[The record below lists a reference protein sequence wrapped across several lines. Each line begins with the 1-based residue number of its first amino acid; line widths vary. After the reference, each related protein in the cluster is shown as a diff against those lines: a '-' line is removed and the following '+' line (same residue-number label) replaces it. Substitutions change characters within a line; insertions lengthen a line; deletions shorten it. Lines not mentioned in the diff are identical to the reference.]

1 MGMFSWIDVTGNENI
16 CDSDDKTILLIPKDH
31 REEIADFFGVELT
44 DTGIEGRYDGYG
56 RVKGIDVYDV
66 AAFLNIC
73 VCNDEQFEY
82 VKRSVGSNTARD
94 MEKIRQAYKEGFFE
108 SIRDFGEIAEELNL
122 SGSSLGFENEF
133 RSYGITLACYDEDNA
148 RLPYPIKLTVSDKQT
163 YENSYFSMGDPNQGF
178 CKTTRE
184 RLDAVTYR
192 EEDWNC
198 YVPEYIDGDEINEE
212 TGEYEQILNP
222 DYVEPSV
229 LYEESDERYEYDRIK
244 ELDELDDERDKIL
257 NKIKEEREGKTEM
270 NNENQAMSFE
280 VTAFYDEKL
289 AGISDRA
296 TDLTFE
302 EAKDTLHEY
311 ISKGGYVQVR
321 CNETGVD
328 KVFNYDEYFEGFEGE
343 SPLQYD
349 DFKGNAEDAQK
360 YIDTYKEYS
369 YEHIMETINEDKG
382 NKGKNNTK
390 GLGK

>member
-1 MGMFSWIDVTGNENI
+1 MFSWIDVTGNENI

-31 REEIADFFGVELT
+31 REEVADFFSVELGE
-44 DTGIEGRYDGYG
+44 TGIEGRYDGYG
-56 RVKGIDVYDV
+56 RVKGVDVYDV

-73 VCNDEQFEY
+73 ACNDEQFEY
-82 VKRSVGSNTARD
+82 VKSRVNNNTALD
-94 MEKIRQAYKEGFFE
+94 MEKLRQAYKEDFFD
-108 SIRDFGEIAEELNL
+108 SIGEFDQIAEELNL
-122 SGSSLGFENEF
+122 LGAFLGKEF

-178 CKTTRE
+178 SKTTRD

-198 YVPEYIDGDEINEE
+198 YVPEYIDGDEYNQE
-212 TGEYEQILNP
+212 TGEYEQIPNP
-222 DYVEPSV
+222 DYVEPRV
-229 LYEESDERYEYDRIK
+229 LYDESDERYEYESIM
-244 ELDELDDERDKIL
+244 ELDELDAERDNIL
-257 NKIKEEREGKTEM
+257 DMIKKEREGET
-270 NNENQAMSFE
+270 MSFE

-289 AGISDRA
+289 AGVSDRA

-302 EAKDTLHEY
+302 EAKDILHEY

-343 SPLQYD
+343 NPLKYD
-349 DFKGNAEDAQK
+349 DFEGNAEDVQK

-369 YEHIMETINEDKG
+369 YEHIMQTINEDKG